1 MDTGKTIQLKRVFG
15 YGWGTSF
22 LIVNV
27 IGTGIFVAPGGV
39 LKYSCMNV
47 GLSLCIWA
55 VCALLTTMDALCS
68 AEIGISFPCS
78 GAHYYFLKRCFG
90 SSVSFLSLWTTLFVA
105 AGLAASQALLLAEHT
120 IQPFYPSCSAPQLP
134 KQCLA
139 LALLWLVGILN
150 SRGVKEV
157 TWLQTAG
164 TALKAL
170 ILGLISL
177 SGLVLLL
184 RGRKENVQRFQ
195 KAFDAE
201 LPEASQFIQAVFQ
214 GLFAYSGAGCLT
226 FIAGELKKPRKTIPK
241 CILTVIPLVT
251 VVYLLV
257 NISYLT
263 VLTPREILSSD
274 AVAITWTNRV
284 LPSLTWVVPFGI
296 SASLFSNLLINIF
309 QSSRV
314 TYIAGQEGQLPLL
327 FNTLNSHS
335 SPLISVLLLVTMASI
350 AVVSTNLIDLI
361 NYLYFVVS
369 IWSVL
374 SMIGILK
381 LRFQEPN
388 LPRPYKVSLPFPL
401 VTMAI
406 SLCLVLVPLV
416 TSPHM
421 HYIYVCLFILSGL
434 LFYVPFVYFKL
445 KLVGFEKMTC
455 YLQLLFNICIPDV
468 SDEQVSEAQTVSK
481 KLAKF

>member
-263 VLTPREILSSD
+263 VLTPREILSS
-274 AVAITWTNRV
+274 
-284 LPSLTWVVPFGI
+284 
-296 SASLFSNLLINIF
+296 
-309 QSSRV
+309 
-314 TYIAGQEGQLPLL
+314 
-327 FNTLNSHS
+327 
-335 SPLISVLLLVTMASI
+335 
-350 AVVSTNLIDLI
+350 
-361 NYLYFVVS
+361 VS

>member
-226 FIAGELKKPRKTIPK
+226 FIA
-241 CILTVIPLVT
+241 
-251 VVYLLV
+251 
-257 NISYLT
+257 
-263 VLTPREILSSD
+263 D

-388 LPRPYKVSLPFPL
+388 LPRPYKVKVSLPFPL

>member
-314 TYIAGQEGQLPLL
+314 TYIAGQE
-327 FNTLNSHS
+327 
-335 SPLISVLLLVTMASI
+335 
-350 AVVSTNLIDLI
+350 
-361 NYLYFVVS
+361 VS